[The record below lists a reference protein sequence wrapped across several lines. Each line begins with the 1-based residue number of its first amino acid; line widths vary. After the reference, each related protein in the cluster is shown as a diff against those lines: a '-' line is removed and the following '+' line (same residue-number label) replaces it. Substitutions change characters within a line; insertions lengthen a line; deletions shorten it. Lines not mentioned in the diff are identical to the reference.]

1 MSHLNQTARFSNVSD
16 LVMYVCEQPRPL
28 ANDYDPV
35 CPFPYV
41 NRGWLGSLG
50 ASDSDAASD
59 IVLKPSDNYDTSL
72 FSTNVVF
79 NDCSQTMAEVLGT
92 PYTVKCAVYCL
103 LSLIPTFLSCFF
115 LKVMFESKK
124 AKNKGKAKK
133 VALVRRAEERS
144 DELLHLCYIFH
155 LQSQSITDTLHNMY
169 QLVDSLR
176 SLYRTC
182 RKKCAF

>member
-41 NRGWLGSLG
+41 NRGWLGSL
-50 ASDSDAASD
+50 ANDSDAGSE

-92 PYTVKCAVYCL
+92 RYTVKCVVYCL
-103 LSLIPTFLSCFF
+103 LSLIPTLLSCFF

-133 VALVRRAEERS
+133 AALVRRAEERS
-144 DELLHLCYIFH
+144 DELLFFFVIISSSLI
-155 LQSQSITDTLHNMY
+155 SV
-169 QLVDSLR
+169 VDSLR
-176 SLYRTC
+176 SLYRIC
-182 RKKCAF
+182 RKRCAF